1 MEFLSIFSR
10 QAYGNSF
17 ARECLDM
24 ALATAAF
31 GQALTLVF
39 VEEGVLQLAQ
49 EHSTKHGDKKPHSG
63 VINALPLYDISQIFY
78 LEEDALKWGLTAA
91 QLPEHAIAISTD
103 KYKTLINNAQC
114 VQSF

>member
-31 GQALTLVF
+31 GQAITLVF
-39 VEEGVLQLAQ
+39 IDEGVLQLAQ
-49 EHSTKHGDKKPHSG
+49 EHDTDVSDKKPHSG
-63 VINALPLYDISQIFY
+63 VINALPLYDIDQIFY
-78 LEEDALKWGLTAA
+78 LQEDAHHWGLTVAE
-91 QLPEHAIAISTD
+91 LPEHAVAISTD
-103 KYKTLINNAQC
+103 KYRALINNAQC